1 MTEQQY
7 ADLLGPEATDAA
19 RDAGREAPAM
29 SPELVDALRVL
40 VAGHLLCSPPRDAA

>member
-1 MTEQQY
+1 MTEREY
-7 ADLLGPEATDAA
+7 ADLLGPEAADAA
-19 RDAGREAPAM
+19 RDAGRAAPVM